1 MGEFVGEFVT
11 VEVDGGI
18 GTIRLNRPP
27 VNALNKQ
34 VQEEIRG
41 AATEV
46 AQRADVRA
54 VIVYGGPK
62 SFAGGADIKEMS
74 TQTYA
79 EMTARAQR
87 LSSSFTA
94 VAEIPKPTV
103 AAVTGYA
110 LGGGLELAMCCDR
123 RIVGDNVKLG
133 QPEILLGIIPGAG
146 GTQRL
151 ARLVGPAKAKD
162 LVFTGRYVGADEAL
176 TIGLADEVVAPDDV
190 YSAART
196 WAGQF
201 TAGPAVALAAAK
213 AAVDGGLDGDL
224 ASGLKLE
231 SHLFAALFATQD
243 QRAGMQSFLEN
254 GPGKAT
260 FTGK

>member
-1 MGEFVGEFVT
+1 MFVGEFVS
-11 VEVDGGI
+11 VEVEGGI
-18 GTIRLNRPP
+18 ATIRLNRPP

-34 VQEEIRG
+34 MQEEIR
-41 AATEV
+41 ASANDVTQ
-46 AQRADVRA
+46 AADVRA
-54 VIVYGGPK
+54 VIVYGGQK
-62 SFAGGADIKEMS
+62 AFAGGADIKEMADM
-74 TQTYA
+74 TYA
-79 EMTARAQR
+79 DMAARAHR
-87 LSSSFTA
+87 LSSAFTS

-123 RIVGDNVKLG
+123 RIIGDNVRLG
-133 QPEILLGIIPGAG
+133 QPEISLGIIPGAG

-162 LVFTGRYVGADEAL
+162 LVYTGRYVSADEAL
-176 TIGLADEVVAPDDV
+176 AIGLADEIVAPDDV
-190 YSAART
+190 YPAART

-201 TAGPAVALAAAK
+201 TSGPSVALAAAK
-213 AAVDGGLDGDL
+213 AAIDGGLDGDL

-231 SHLFAALFATQD
+231 STLFAALFATQD
-243 QRAGMQSFLEN
+243 QRVGMKSFIEN
-254 GPGKAT
+254 GPGKAA